1 MIKIKSIANNL
12 LNPWIFFSLLVSII
26 ISIPILSLMT
36 NLLFNYSDSWGSIIH
51 LDIWRYIFNSLNI
64 IFFQSIF
71 VILLKSSK
79 ISNSLTPTLALRL
92 HVSGFVFCSGILA
105 ASTQ

>member
-36 NLLFNYSDSWGSIIH
+36 NLLFNYSDSWASIIH

-71 VILLKSSK
+71 VILFG
-79 ISNSLTPTLALRL
+79 
-92 HVSGFVFCSGILA
+92 VSTAWVVTIYDFP
-105 ASTQ
+105 